1 MSIGAVIKGA
11 VIKGAVIKTATNLPS
26 FDFLQGEYSPR

>member
-1 MSIGAVIKGA
+1 MSIGA